1 MPVAFAL
8 KTRVYLVM
16 QMVLGGVD
24 ERSPEFPSFKMFIR
38 ALLAIGFNRVD
49 SGNGPTIDLTRAGI
63 TEHSPGGVVRIRRPE
78 SRARWMLYEYS
89 SVAITLEQRY
99 GLRAEGIMEIPDD
112 LDIAEDAIEV
122 PAY

>member
-1 MPVAFAL
+1 ML
-8 KTRVYLVM
+8 
-16 QMVLGGVD
+16 
-24 ERSPEFPSFKMFIR
+24 I
-38 ALLAIGFNRVD
+38 LLN
-49 SGNGPTIDLTRAGI
+49 
-63 TEHSPGGVVRIRRPE
+63 
-78 SRARWMLYEYS
+78 